1 MACSPCYLARAE
13 DCPRA
18 LACLRQLEPS
28 VVHQTATMLLARP
41 VVWAGPVAGA
51 NTTGASDATVPK
63 QLAAMVANQP
73 GGANRPAANQ
83 SGVKSP
89 GAKSLAAQSPLPKS
103 PLPKSPGAGSGPAA
117 KPRGRGQRVRA

>member
-41 VVWAGPVAGA
+41 MLWVEPVAGA
-51 NTTGASDATVPK
+51 NITGASDATVPK
-63 QLAAMVANQP
+63 QLPVMVANQP
-73 GGANRPAANQ
+73 GGAKRPATNRPAASQPATKPPVTIPLGPNQ
-83 SGVKSP
+83 P
-89 GAKSLAAQSPLPKS
+89 AAE
-103 PLPKSPGAGSGPAA
+103 AGSGPAA
-117 KPRGRGQRVRA
+117 KPRGRGQPVRA